1 MSDYNDSIHQT
12 DNTGMRMIRRMV
24 SIATLLTIWGCSFGL
39 TFSAKFE
46 GLKQGMK
53 PDEVMEKLGTSNR
66 LIDSMEV
73 RGVTVRTDRYI
84 VETER
89 WPGTTPRWD
98 EKNMGVTRT
107 MYRYEERYLA
117 FIGDSLFTWGTI
129 DDYLVDKDV
138 FIVDLGKAIKSK

>member
-1 MSDYNDSIHQT
+1 MMRLRGSIHKT
-12 DNTGMRMIRRMV
+12 ESTGMRVVQRVV
-24 SIATLLTIWGCSFGL
+24 SITALLMIWGCSFGL
-39 TFSAKFE
+39 TFPAKFE

-53 PDEVMEKLGTSNR
+53 PDEVMEKLGTSSR
-66 LIDSMEV
+66 SIDSMEV
-73 RGVTVRTDRYI
+73 QGVTVRTDRYI

-98 EKNMGVTRT
+98 EKNMGVNKT

-129 DDYLVDKDV
+129 DDYLLHKDD
-138 FIVDLGKAIKSK
+138 FITEIGRAIRKR